1 MSKWKINFHWTRDR
15 SMKKHKILTFIFSSI
30 SVFGFVTGFFEANDG
45 RYDFVWPSL
54 FENWLVFS
62 LPLIVLFIWTKI
74 FD

>member
-1 MSKWKINFHWTRDR
+1 
-15 SMKKHKILTFIFSSI
+15 MKKHKILTFIFSSV
-30 SVFGFVTGFFEANDG
+30 SVFGFVRGFFEANAEP
-45 RYDFVWPSL
+45 YDFVWPPL